1 MTVVH
6 WVVLVARA
14 FAWVGVPLARVP
26 PYSRWKIGH
35 DRRSPDAT
43 PPGIFAISAIP
54 KEVSFAPSFASF
66 RSLNL
71 FLEIAIYEELAAGR
85 LKGGGCNI
93 YDETR

>member
-54 KEVSFAPSFASF
+54 KEVSFAPYK
-66 RSLNL
+66 RSSDG
-71 FLEIAIYEELAAGR
+71 A
-85 LKGGGCNI
+85 NI
-93 YDETR
+93 GHRSKRRS